1 MASKKFIFGAQPALD
16 KAISEQ
22 EDCEQAVVDARK
34 ALARE
39 QQLLKELHEAL
50 EKIRQQ
56 IKEMHDNLVSPERI
70 GQSSDPRELMRM
82 SQSIDVQKDREQKQ
96 KEKIVAQKERVSWAA
111 DKVELRKRELLEA
124 TAHVQALEK
133 LKENRRVEHAAEL
146 AKSEE
151 SKRDDDA
158 IQLWNTQ
165 RKK

>member
-22 EDCEQAVVDARK
+22 KDCEQAVIDARK

-39 QQLLKELHEAL
+39 QQIQKEMEAAL

-56 IKEMHDNLVSPERI
+56 IKELHDNLVSPERI
-70 GQSSDPRELMRM
+70 GHLSDPRELTRM
-82 SQSIDVQKDREQKQ
+82 SQSIDVQKERERKQ
-96 KEKIVAQKERVSWAA
+96 KEKIAAQKERVKWAA
-111 DKVELRKRELLEA
+111 DKVLLRKQELNEA

-151 SKRDDDA
+151 SKRDDDS
-158 IQLWNTQ
+158 IQLWNSQ
-165 RKK
+165 QKK